1 MHYRPKETDFECMN
15 ERNRKQVNPEVFV
28 CHPLNL
34 AKSLNAFDSNIL
46 KDLDHGHTVRYYDR
60 HAGHLYILMEYR
72 GGGDLSSVI
81 K

>member
-1 MHYRPKETDFECMN
+1 MN
-15 ERNRKQVNPEVFV
+15 ERDRKQVNPEVFV

-60 HAGHLYILMEYR
+60 HVDRHAGHLYILMEHR
-72 GGGDLSSVI
+72 GGGGLSSVI